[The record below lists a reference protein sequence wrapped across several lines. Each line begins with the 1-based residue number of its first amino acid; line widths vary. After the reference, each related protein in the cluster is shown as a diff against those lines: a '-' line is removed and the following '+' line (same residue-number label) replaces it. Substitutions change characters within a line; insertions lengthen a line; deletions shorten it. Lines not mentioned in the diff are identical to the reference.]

1 VELGA
6 LSQKCGFVTELAR
19 IGWLRKPNGGDMQ
32 ESNGIFDLETHSG
45 EPVTVGDIR
54 LTPQSQALTIRW
66 PTIRWPFGGFVWNR
80 PVAVLVEEGD
90 ESERIPIVDVTLV
103 AQVALLALGAAFA
116 LTTLILS
123 ATIRRK

>member
-1 VELGA
+1 
-6 LSQKCGFVTELAR
+6 
-19 IGWLRKPNGGDMQ
+19 MQ
-32 ESNGIFDLETHSG
+32 DSNGNFDLKTRSG

-66 PTIRWPFGGFVWNR
+66 PNGGFVWNR
-80 PVAVLVEEGD
+80 PVAVVVERGD

-116 LTTLILS
+116 ITTIVLS
-123 ATIRRK
+123 AIQRRK

>member
-1 VELGA
+1 
-6 LSQKCGFVTELAR
+6 
-19 IGWLRKPNGGDMQ
+19 MQ
-32 ESNGIFDLETHSG
+32 ESSGIFSLETRSG

-66 PTIRWPFGGFVWNR
+66 PFGGFVWNR
-80 PVAVLVEEGD
+80 PIAVLTEQDG

>member
-1 VELGA
+1 MHD
-6 LSQKCGFVTELAR
+6 
-19 IGWLRKPNGGDMQ
+19 PN
-32 ESNGIFDLETHSG
+32 SIFSLETHSA

-66 PTIRWPFGGFVWNR
+66 PLGGFVWNR
-80 PVAVLVEEGD
+80 PVAVLAERGD

-116 LTTLILS
+116 ITTLLFS
-123 ATIRRK
+123 ATRRRK